1 MTNNTLQNALILLF
15 AAIACFLGFY
25 IYSTSGPPADTD
37 PQPSGSFSRTE
48 AQFRDKLT
56 ALNIDKNKVVNS
68 VKRLD
73 AIKKEVVADLRSKGI
88 KSGADYFKTE
98 DQATKLKVLEL
109 QKTIKDIKKGEATI
123 ATYESAIERIRS
135 MLAKIERERVSES
148 ASLTEAQAIGL
159 EEIIVDLDEKLE
171 VDTDIFEDQELKE
184 LLDQE
189 MVE

>member
-1 MTNNTLQNALILLF
+1 MPGQFRASFIFLIAAMTNNTLQNALILLF

-98 DQATKLKVLEL
+98 DQADPCWRKLN
-109 QKTIKDIKKGEATI
+109 GN
-123 ATYESAIERIRS
+123 ES
-135 MLAKIERERVSES
+135 VSRP
-148 ASLTEAQAIGL
+148 L
-159 EEIIVDLDEKLE
+159 
-171 VDTDIFEDQELKE
+171 
-184 LLDQE
+184 
-189 MVE
+189 

>member
-1 MTNNTLQNALILLF
+1 
-15 AAIACFLGFY
+15 
-25 IYSTSGPPADTD
+25 
-37 PQPSGSFSRTE
+37 
-48 AQFRDKLT
+48 
-56 ALNIDKNKVVNS
+56 
-68 VKRLD
+68 
-73 AIKKEVVADLRSKGI
+73 
-88 KSGADYFKTE
+88 
-98 DQATKLKVLEL
+98 
-109 QKTIKDIKKGEATI
+109 
-123 ATYESAIERIRS
+123 